1 MILISALNY
10 DFIVFCHTKGFQ
22 RRWCV
27 HNGTL
32 FQSDNYQ
39 LYSTIDRSL
48 KSNNSVYY
56 DQENFYS
63 YLKDDCIDDND
74 KITALSNNSMFHFLF
89 SPERSWG
96 YIFERVYLCSC
107 GRQVKYKII
116 SRKRKS
122 YPLNSKT
129 VWFKK
134 SDIFFEHLVMTLRH
148 TLREK

>member
-1 MILISALNY
+1 M
-10 DFIVFCHTKGFQ
+10 
-22 RRWCV
+22 

-63 YLKDDCIDDND
+63 YLKDDYIDDND

-89 SPERSWG
+89 SPERS
-96 YIFERVYLCSC
+96 
-107 GRQVKYKII
+107 
-116 SRKRKS
+116 
-122 YPLNSKT
+122 
-129 VWFKK
+129 
-134 SDIFFEHLVMTLRH
+134 
-148 TLREK
+148 